1 MIILQF
7 YFKMKNV
14 FTMGKLMIN
23 FMFVNCPRVKNKLF
37 NFTIDNIFFASTYWV
52 ARYYVSLKP
61 FEAGNDQ
68 KKS

>member
-52 ARYYVSLKP
+52 AR
-61 FEAGNDQ
+61 
-68 KKS
+68 